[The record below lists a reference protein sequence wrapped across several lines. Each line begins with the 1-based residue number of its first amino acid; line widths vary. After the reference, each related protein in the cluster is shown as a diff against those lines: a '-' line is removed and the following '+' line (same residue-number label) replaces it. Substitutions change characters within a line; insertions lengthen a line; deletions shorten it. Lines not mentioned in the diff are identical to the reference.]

1 MQFQIK
7 DKQKG
12 VFSMNILGYISNM
25 GIRVILFVIGI
36 FFTVKPATKINN
48 LSGHRTKY
56 SKLNQQTWDYA
67 QRTMGKTYLI
77 VGAIYTIISAVVN
90 IMLFKQGIKGDELWL
105 TVGVVVLVQ
114 CTAPLIEYVI
124 VENGLKRKFDE
135 NGNIRK

>member
-1 MQFQIK
+1 MP
-7 DKQKG
+7 KG
-12 VFSMNILGYISNM
+12 LWENIFNRGS
-25 GIRVILFVIGI
+25 
-36 FFTVKPATKINN
+36 
-48 LSGHRTKY
+48 
-56 SKLNQQTWDYA
+56 
-67 QRTMGKTYLI
+67 YL
-77 VGAIYTIISAVVN
+77 YYYSAVVN

>member
-25 GIRVILFVIGI
+25 GIPVILFVIGI

-67 QRTMGKTYLI
+67 QRTMGKTYLSVTFTSYI
-77 VGAIYTIISAVVN
+77 QSWFKEQHIWASQPSYLISA
-90 IMLFKQGIKGDELWL
+90 ISF
-105 TVGVVVLVQ
+105 
-114 CTAPLIEYVI
+114 
-124 VENGLKRKFDE
+124 
-135 NGNIRK
+135 

>member
-1 MQFQIK
+1 MK
-7 DKQKG
+7 L
-12 VFSMNILGYISNM
+12 V
-25 GIRVILFVIGI
+25 
-36 FFTVKPATKINN
+36 AKIND

-77 VGAIYTIISAVVN
+77 VGAVYTIISAIVN
-90 IMLFKQGIKGDELWL
+90 IILFKQGVKGDELWL
-105 TVGVVVLVQ
+105 AVGVVVLVQ

-124 VENGLKRKFDE
+124 VENGLKRKFDG

>member
-25 GIRVILFVIGI
+25 GIPVILFVIGI

-56 SKLNQQTWDYA
+56 SKLNQQTWD
-67 QRTMGKTYLI
+67 YLI

>member
-1 MQFQIK
+1 MGLCPK
-7 DKQKG
+7 DYGK
-12 VFSMNILGYISNM
+12 NI
-25 GIRVILFVIGI
+25 F
-36 FFTVKPATKINN
+36 
-48 LSGHRTKY
+48 
-56 SKLNQQTWDYA
+56 
-67 QRTMGKTYLI
+67 
-77 VGAIYTIISAVVN
+77 TIISAVVN